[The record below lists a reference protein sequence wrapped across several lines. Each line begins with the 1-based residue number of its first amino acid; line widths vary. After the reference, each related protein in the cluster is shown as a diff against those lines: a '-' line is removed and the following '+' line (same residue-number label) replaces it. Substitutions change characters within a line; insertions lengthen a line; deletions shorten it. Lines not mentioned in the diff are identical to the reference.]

1 MNAEELNKIAD
12 QYRNVRNERVYD
24 PAQMHYS
31 YAEYIKNIQGRK
43 VSLGIP
49 SFDKALGMIRP
60 SQVVTVIGATNVG
73 KTTLAMNIALANANV
88 GKEKLVI
95 FFNLEIDQNEIYE
108 RLLQMEY
115 DLFTYE
121 VENAFKTN
129 DREMLSKFERI
140 HAKYS
145 NFISVI
151 GRVEISDVIPYVKA
165 VEETYHK
172 EAGLIVI
179 DHLGL
184 LKNAK
189 YTEEYA
195 RITDNVMRLK
205 EIAITLQIPVLNLS
219 QTSRLDVKNN
229 PNGLS
234 LYSGKGSGE
243 VENSSQIVITVDKLN
258 DRDSALKAD
267 PNIPFEILE
276 QADKQEIYLLKAKI
290 QKKKQGNYADTV
302 LIQNRKNLLITEVG
316 QVAQQE
322 TDPF

>member
-1 MNAEELNKIAD
+1 METKELLEIAD
-12 QYRNVRNERVYD
+12 RYRNVKYDRVYD
-24 PAQMHYS
+24 PAQMHGS

-49 SFDKALGMIRP
+49 SFDNALGMIRP
-60 SQVVTVIGATNVG
+60 SQVVTIIGATNVG
-73 KTTLAMNIALANANV
+73 KTTIAMNIALANANV
-88 GKEKLVI
+88 GKDRLVI

-121 VENAFKTN
+121 VENAFKNN
-129 DREMLSKFERI
+129 DTDLLEKFERI
-140 HAKYS
+140 HTKYN

-151 GRVEISDVIPYVKA
+151 GRVEVGDVIPYVKA
-165 VEETYHK
+165 IEESYHK
-172 EAGLIVI
+172 QAGLVVI

-189 YTEEYA
+189 YTDEYA
-195 RITDNVMRLK
+195 RITDNVMKLK
-205 EIAITLQIPVLNLS
+205 EIAISLQIPVLNLS
-219 QTSRLDVKNN
+219 QTSRLDVKNTDK
-229 PNGLS
+229 GLG

-243 VENSSQIVITVDKLN
+243 VENSSQIVITIDKL
-258 DRDSALKAD
+258 DPSKALIE
-267 PNIPFEILE
+267 NIPADLLQ

-302 LIQNRKNLLITEVG
+302 LVQNRKNLRITEMNE
-316 QVAQQE
+316 QAQTE
-322 TDPF
+322 VF

>member
-1 MNAEELNKIAD
+1 MDSQELRRIAER
-12 QYRNVRNERVYD
+12 YRNINNDRVYD
-24 PAQMHYS
+24 PAQMHGS

-88 GKEKLVI
+88 GKDKLVP

-115 DLFTYE
+115 DLFTYQ
-121 VENAFKTN
+121 VEDAFKN
-129 DREMLSKFERI
+129 DDRAMLEKFERI
-140 HAKYS
+140 HHKYS

-151 GRVEISDVIPYVKA
+151 GRVEISDIVPYVKA
-165 VEETYHK
+165 IEESYHK
-172 EAGLIVI
+172 ETGLIVI

-184 LKNAK
+184 VKNSR

-195 RITDNVMRLK
+195 RITDNVMKLK
-205 EIAITLQIPVLNLS
+205 EIAISLQIPVLNLS
-219 QTSRLDVKNN
+219 QTSRIDVKNN

-243 VENSSQIVITVDKLN
+243 VENSSQIVITVDKLEN
-258 DRDSALKAD
+258 RDAALKAD
-267 PNIPFEILE
+267 PNIPFDVLE

-302 LIQNRKNLLITEVG
+302 LIQNRKNLRITEVG
-316 QVAQQE
+316 QTEQLE
-322 TDPF
+322 TEPF